1 MSKEVCE
8 AINQIDKGITVNV
21 NNSKAMIEFDNI
33 LTEYCIAENEEE
45 KCYPYEVFVNTY
57 FIKLLNYFMNIEN
70 LKNNKYT
77 EYATLWLCHKLNKNS
92 QNEIS
97 NLNDFHNKY
106 IKGNKEFF
114 EKIND
119 DGAYNSYED
128 FINKK
133 QDMVNVNIKDMSK
146 FYEALQ
152 ILCKMY
158 TKIDESKSNCTKCLD
173 DAQKF
178 ADEYEKINGNHND
191 IEGRTYKK
199 ILLTLF
205 DDYDNLKKKCD
216 KDQSSN
222 FPTLSPIKTT
232 PNFAQ
237 SFEDTSSSS
246 SIAGKII
253 PVLLTF
259 SISIFLG
266 VAYKYSLFG
275 FDKRFR
281 RQYSREKLKK

>member
-1 MSKEVCE
+1 MSEKLCKLVN
-8 AINQIDKGITVNV
+8 AIDKRFSVNV
-21 NNSKAMIEFDNI
+21 NNSLAFIEFDNI
-33 LTEYCIAENEEE
+33 LTEYCTEEE
-45 KCYPYEVFVNTY
+45 GGGKKECFSYEVLISSI
-57 FIKLLNYFMNIEN
+57 FIKLLKNFMNLDDLEN
-70 LKNNKYT
+70 DKHAQ
-77 EYATLWLCHKLNKNS
+77 YAILWFCHKLNKNS
-92 QNEIS
+92 QNGIN
-97 NLNDFHNKY
+97 NLNDVYNKY

-119 DGAYNSYED
+119 PGAYNSYEE

-178 ADEYEKINGNHND
+178 ADEYEKINRNYND
-191 IEGRTYKK
+191 IESRTYKK

-216 KDQSSN
+216 KEQSSN

-232 PNFAQ
+232 HKFAQ

-246 SIAGKII
+246 SITGKVI

-266 VAYKYSLFG
+266 VAYK
-275 FDKRFR
+275 
-281 RQYSREKLKK
+281 